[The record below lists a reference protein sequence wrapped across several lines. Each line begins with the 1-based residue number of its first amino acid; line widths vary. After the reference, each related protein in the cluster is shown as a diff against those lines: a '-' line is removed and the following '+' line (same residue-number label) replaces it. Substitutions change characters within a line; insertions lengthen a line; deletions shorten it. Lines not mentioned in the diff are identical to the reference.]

1 MSTDVISVR
10 VRRKLKEEASRLGV
24 DVRDVVEDALEKA
37 IRAQKE
43 KRTRE
48 AIEEIKREMH
58 GVTKEQWVRAVKQS
72 RKRSIVKAT

>member
-10 VRRKLKEEASRLGV
+10 VKRDVKREASRLGV

-37 IRAQKE
+37 VRAQKE
-43 KRTRE
+43 KRAKE

-58 GVTKEQWVRAVKQS
+58 GVTREQWVRAVRKS
-72 RKRSIVKAT
+72 RKRNIVKAT